1 MKNPNLIA
9 WGIEL
14 DDLLI
19 VEQTNQYLVNDLL
32 VLEKDG
38 NINSINSLMKFRMGK
53 VLLKKFY
60 FH

>member
-38 NINSINSLMKFRMGK
+38 EYKFYQFFNEIQNGK